1 MSAGSEQAK
10 GPQLHDIR
18 CVKRLPFLHE
28 RGRGHLG
35 RGEPVDVLGK
45 GLLGHTGSRPPDS
58 FNGLPG
64 PAWGVY
70 GLAHGNHGTGACVA
84 RLLGLLI
91 VVFPL
96 KEFHGQPEASN
107 TGDCLSAQWQHP
119 GAIIAALPACT
130 GCNPY
135 LHKVPGH
142 SRR

>member
-1 MSAGSEQAK
+1 M
-10 GPQLHDIR
+10 
-18 CVKRLPFLHE
+18 PFKASDDQTKWQELYLEKHAHFDSLS
-28 RGRGHLG
+28 RVG
-35 RGEPVDVLGK
+35 VL
-45 GLLGHTGSRPPDS
+45 LIPS
-58 FNGLPG
+58 
-64 PAWGVY
+64 V
-70 GLAHGNHGTGACVA
+70 
-84 RLLGLLI
+84 LI

-135 LHKVPGH
+135 LHRVPGH